1 MLLQKIYSKSQHGL
15 SDTALK
21 PSPHWR
27 TLTVYGGTLS
37 LEEFRKNT
45 FKTNF
50 LQWTNI
56 RHRIFIFKKNKCLL
70 IIIQFNDFSH

>member
-45 FKTNF
+45 FKQKFFYNGPILDTGY
-50 LQWTNI
+50 I
-56 RHRIFIFKKNKCLL
+56 ISKKISVC
-70 IIIQFNDFSH
+70 

>member
-45 FKTNF
+45 FKQNF
-50 LQWTNI
+50 FTMDQY
-56 RHRIFIFKKNKCLL
+56 
-70 IIIQFNDFSH
+70 